1 MKKIFKII
9 FLLAVGALFIMKTF
23 YDWQKIEEVF
33 FEKTTSS
40 VEFKLEKE
48 KLENIKK
55 EITKKEKIYKESLK
69 KEIRN
74 PFY

>member
-1 MKKIFKII
+1 MKKFFKII
-9 FLLAVGALFIMKTF
+9 FLLAIGAFFIIKTF
-23 YDWQKIEEVF
+23 YDWQKIEKLF
-33 FEKTTSS
+33 FERTTSS

-48 KLENIKK
+48 KLKKIKK